1 MKQAK
6 TVTVKQKY
14 VEDRIH
20 DAARTLR
27 RLPEERVQGYFSTWP
42 KIKRDEM
49 EILQME
55 KEPMRIRPSM
65 DDITEMEEVLFVWLR
80 WLEVDER
87 KLVWQRAA
95 VRPAA
100 RVANLARQRAA
111 HRRDGQGAPNHAHL
125 AAAAAVFI
133 TTKSFGYA

>member
-20 DAARTLR
+20 EAARTLR

-87 KLVWQRAA
+87 KLVWQRAER
-95 VRPAA
+95 VRWKLICAQFGVGRTKAWEMYKCALGKIAA
-100 RVANLARQRAA
+100 R
-111 HRRDGQGAPNHAHL
+111 
-125 AAAAAVFI
+125 I
-133 TTKSFGYA
+133 

>member
-20 DAARTLR
+20 EAARTLR
-27 RLPEERVQGYFSTWP
+27 RLPEERVQSYFSTWP

-55 KEPMRIRPSM
+55 KEPMRVRATS

-87 KLVWQRAA
+87 KLVWQRAER
-95 VRPAA
+95 VRWKLICAQFGVGRTKAWEMYKCALGKIAA
-100 RVANLARQRAA
+100 R
-111 HRRDGQGAPNHAHL
+111 
-125 AAAAAVFI
+125 I
-133 TTKSFGYA
+133 

>member
-55 KEPMRIRPSM
+55 KEPMRIRPST

-87 KLVWQRAA
+87 KLVWQRAER
-95 VRPAA
+95 VRWKLICAQFGVGRTKAWEMYKCALGKIAA
-100 RVANLARQRAA
+100 R
-111 HRRDGQGAPNHAHL
+111 
-125 AAAAAVFI
+125 I
-133 TTKSFGYA
+133 

>member
-20 DAARTLR
+20 EAARTLR

-55 KEPMRIRPSM
+55 KEPMRVRATS

-87 KLVWQRAA
+87 KLVWQRAER
-95 VRPAA
+95 VRWKLICAQFGVGRTKAWEMYKCALGKIAA
-100 RVANLARQRAA
+100 R
-111 HRRDGQGAPNHAHL
+111 
-125 AAAAAVFI
+125 I
-133 TTKSFGYA
+133 

>member
-1 MKQAK
+1 MKQAN

-87 KLVWQRAA
+87 KLVWQRAER
-95 VRPAA
+95 VRWKLICAQFGVGRTKAWEMYKCALGKIAA
-100 RVANLARQRAA
+100 R
-111 HRRDGQGAPNHAHL
+111 
-125 AAAAAVFI
+125 I
-133 TTKSFGYA
+133 

>member
-1 MKQAK
+1 MKKAK

-42 KIKRDEM
+42 KIKRYEM

-65 DDITEMEEVLFVWLR
+65 DDITKMEEVLFVWLR

-87 KLVWQRAA
+87 KLVWQRAER
-95 VRPAA
+95 VRWKLICAQFGVGRTKAWEMYKCALGKIAA
-100 RVANLARQRAA
+100 R
-111 HRRDGQGAPNHAHL
+111 
-125 AAAAAVFI
+125 I
-133 TTKSFGYA
+133 

>member
-49 EILQME
+49 EILQMK

-87 KLVWQRAA
+87 KLVWQRAER
-95 VRPAA
+95 VRWKLICAQFGVGRTKAWEMYKCALGKIAA
-100 RVANLARQRAA
+100 R
-111 HRRDGQGAPNHAHL
+111 
-125 AAAAAVFI
+125 I
-133 TTKSFGYA
+133 

>member
-14 VEDRIH
+14 VEGRIH

-87 KLVWQRAA
+87 KLVWQRAER
-95 VRPAA
+95 VRWKLICAQFGVGRTKAWEMYKCALGKIAA
-100 RVANLARQRAA
+100 R
-111 HRRDGQGAPNHAHL
+111 
-125 AAAAAVFI
+125 I
-133 TTKSFGYA
+133 

>member
-1 MKQAK
+1 MKQNK

-14 VEDRIH
+14 VEDRIR

-65 DDITEMEEVLFVWLR
+65 DDITQMEEVLFVWVR

-87 KLVWQRAA
+87 KLVWQRAER
-95 VRPAA
+95 VRWKLICAQFGVGRTKAWEMYKCALGKIAA
-100 RVANLARQRAA
+100 R
-111 HRRDGQGAPNHAHL
+111 
-125 AAAAAVFI
+125 I
-133 TTKSFGYA
+133 

>member
-49 EILQME
+49 EILQMK

-87 KLVWQRAA
+87 KLVWQRAER
-95 VRPAA
+95 VRWKLICAQFGVGRTKAWAMYKCALGKIAA
-100 RVANLARQRAA
+100 R
-111 HRRDGQGAPNHAHL
+111 
-125 AAAAAVFI
+125 I
-133 TTKSFGYA
+133 

>member
-55 KEPMRIRPSM
+55 KEPMRVRPSM

-87 KLVWQRAA
+87 KLVWQRAER
-95 VRPAA
+95 VRWKLICAQFGVGRTKAWEMYKCALGKIAA
-100 RVANLARQRAA
+100 R
-111 HRRDGQGAPNHAHL
+111 
-125 AAAAAVFI
+125 I
-133 TTKSFGYA
+133 

>member
-87 KLVWQRAA
+87 KLVWQRAER
-95 VRPAA
+95 VRWKLICAQFGVGRTKAWETYKCALGKIAA
-100 RVANLARQRAA
+100 R
-111 HRRDGQGAPNHAHL
+111 
-125 AAAAAVFI
+125 I
-133 TTKSFGYA
+133 

>member
-1 MKQAK
+1 MKQVK

-65 DDITEMEEVLFVWLR
+65 DDITQMEEVLFVWLR

-87 KLVWQRAA
+87 KLVWQRAER
-95 VRPAA
+95 VRWKLICAQFGVGRTKAWEMYKCALGKIAA
-100 RVANLARQRAA
+100 R
-111 HRRDGQGAPNHAHL
+111 
-125 AAAAAVFI
+125 I
-133 TTKSFGYA
+133 

>member
-20 DAARTLR
+20 EAARTLR

-55 KEPMRIRPSM
+55 KQPMRVRPTS

-87 KLVWQRAA
+87 KLVWQRAER
-95 VRPAA
+95 VRWKLICSQFGVGRTKAWEMYKCALGKIAA
-100 RVANLARQRAA
+100 R
-111 HRRDGQGAPNHAHL
+111 
-125 AAAAAVFI
+125 I
-133 TTKSFGYA
+133 

>member
-1 MKQAK
+1 MKQNK

-55 KEPMRIRPSM
+55 KEPMRIRPSS
-65 DDITEMEEVLFVWLR
+65 DDITKMEEVLFVWLR

-87 KLVWQRAA
+87 KLVWQRAER
-95 VRPAA
+95 VRWKLICAQFGVGRTKAWEMYKCALGKIAA
-100 RVANLARQRAA
+100 R
-111 HRRDGQGAPNHAHL
+111 
-125 AAAAAVFI
+125 I
-133 TTKSFGYA
+133 

>member
-49 EILQME
+49 EILQMK

-65 DDITEMEEVLFVWLR
+65 NDITEMEEVLFVWLR

-87 KLVWQRAA
+87 KLVWQRAER
-95 VRPAA
+95 VRWKLICAQFGVGRTKAWEMYKCALGKIAA
-100 RVANLARQRAA
+100 R
-111 HRRDGQGAPNHAHL
+111 
-125 AAAAAVFI
+125 I
-133 TTKSFGYA
+133 

>member
-27 RLPEERVQGYFSTWP
+27 RLPEERVKGYFSTWP

-55 KEPMRIRPSM
+55 KEPMRIRPTS
-65 DDITEMEEVLFVWLR
+65 DDITQMEEVLFVWLR

-87 KLVWQRAA
+87 KLVWQRAER
-95 VRPAA
+95 VRWKLICAQFGVGRTKAWEMYKCALGKIAA
-100 RVANLARQRAA
+100 R
-111 HRRDGQGAPNHAHL
+111 
-125 AAAAAVFI
+125 I
-133 TTKSFGYA
+133 